1 MVRCSVVD
9 YELAN
14 VLESRQGVAGMEIPN
29 SQYSN
34 GCSQLASAKEFF
46 SIVRYVLEISEQEE
60 VEG

>member
-9 YELAN
+9 YGLAN
-14 VLESRQGVAGMEIPN
+14 VSGLKQDAAGMEIPS

-34 GCSQLASAKEFF
+34 GCLQLANAKEFF
-46 SIVRYVLEISEQEE
+46 SIVRYVLEMSVREE